1 MRVRLTVIALT
12 NATVARAMSP
22 GSARALALVLAV
34 TALAGCGAS
43 AIETSDDISL
53 TVTRDFGARDVVS
66 GVVQRAP
73 AAGGLTRI
81 LQPFG
86 NPRGA
91 QSLFVNG
98 ILADKPISELEVNGG
113 DRVWLDQH
121 APGVAR
127 EISAVVGAFPEPF
140 LHGVDG
146 KRLPVRVECDD
157 PRAGSCAAV
166 AEKLI
171 SLGVVAGR
179 SVIGRSAA
187 DVTVRVLVAPWKR
200 LRGREFEADSID
212 RGPRESGVYARFDA
226 SAQRLLVL
234 DAAGKVASTLG
245 AGTGLIAAIRAPD
258 RQPVW
263 FVTGT
268 DVAGVDAAARAL
280 DESVLSD
287 RFALAISDDLPVA
300 VPQP

>member
-1 MRVRLTVIALT
+1 
-12 NATVARAMSP
+12 MSP
-22 GSARALALVLAV
+22 GSARALALVLAA
-34 TALAGCGAS
+34 TTLAGCGAS
-43 AIETSDDISL
+43 ATSSSDEIAL
-53 TVTRDFGARDVVS
+53 TVTRDFGSEELVAVRGEPVPPS
-66 GVVQRAP
+66 
-73 AAGGLTRI
+73 GGLVPIFRRY
-81 LQPFG
+81 P

-98 ILADKPISELEVNGG
+98 ILPDEPASDLEVHGG

-121 APGVAR
+121 VAGVAAQVP
-127 EISAVVGAFPEPF
+127 AVVGSFPEPF

-146 KRLPVRVECDD
+146 RRLPVRVECDD
-157 PRAGSCAAV
+157 PRAGACAAV
-166 AEKLI
+166 ADKLVG
-171 SLGVVAGR
+171 LGVVAGR
-179 SVIGRSAA
+179 SIISRSAA
-187 DVTVRVLVAPWKR
+187 DETVRILVAPWTR

-212 RGPRESGVYARFDA
+212 AGPRRSGVHARFDA
-226 SAQRLLVL
+226 SARRLLVL
-234 DAAGKVASTLG
+234 DAGGRVARTLG
-245 AGTGLIAAIRAPD
+245 AGTGLVAATRAKD

-268 DVAGVDAAARAL
+268 DGAGVAAAARAL

>member
-1 MRVRLTVIALT
+1 
-12 NATVARAMSP
+12 MSP
-22 GSARALALVLAV
+22 SSARALALVLAV
-34 TALAGCGAS
+34 TTLAGCGAS
-43 AIETSDDISL
+43 ASTSSDEIRL
-53 TVTRDFGARDVVS
+53 TVTRDFGAE
-66 GVVQRAP
+66 GVVALLRERVP
-73 AAGGLTRI
+73 PAGGLAPIFQRYPNTR
-81 LQPFG
+81 G
-86 NPRGA
+86 SR
-91 QSLFVNG
+91 SLFVNG
-98 ILADKPISELEVNGG
+98 MLPDKPASELVVHGG

-121 APGVAR
+121 ASAIAG
-127 EISAVVGAFPEPF
+127 EIPAVVGSFPEPF

-157 PRAGSCAAV
+157 PRAGACAAV
-166 AEKLI
+166 AEKLV

-179 SVIGRSAA
+179 SIIGRSAA
-187 DVTVRVLVAPWKR
+187 DMTVRILVAPWKR
-200 LRGREFEADSID
+200 LRGREFEANSID
-212 RGPRESGVYARFDA
+212 DGPRASGVFARFDA

-234 DAAGKVASTLG
+234 GADGTVARTLG
-245 AGTGLIAAIRAPD
+245 AGTGLIAATRAKD

-268 DVAGVDAAARAL
+268 DDAGVDAAARAL